1 MTLINPP
8 LLVHGGTHAA
18 RAFRMM
24 VRDLSHGAQGI
35 TEGDDLKV
43 TQLATPGTGVR
54 VGDGS
59 AVIRGAMAWGQ
70 GSYTQYNVGFHSV
83 PIAPT
88 GVSPRSDL
96 LVLRVE
102 DPEYEG
108 VRNPERDDIGYF
120 HVIPNVSANM
130 VTPPAG
136 MTAVA
141 LARIDLPANTR
152 IVTDSMIKDVRTIA
166 NPRRE
171 RQLHTASPGE
181 DQNWAGNKGS
191 WVDWPP
197 TANFEIRVPD
207 WARRAR
213 IVMTVSGLQV
223 LGSIWGSTAFRLGA
237 VQGQAIQIDDGS
249 SIRGGD
255 ASVRISAISAD
266 TIDIPAEMRGTSQRL
281 QGMVFLTKDNLGSL
295 QADIVTTII
304 ADVEFEEGI

>member
-35 TEGDDLKV
+35 TESDDLRV
-43 TQLATPGTGVR
+43 SQLATPGAGVR

-59 AVIRGAMAWGQ
+59 AVIRGAVAWGQ
-70 GSYTQYNVGFHSV
+70 GSYTQYNVGYQSV
-83 PIAPT
+83 PVAPT

-108 VRNPERDDIGYF
+108 VRDPERDDIGYF
-120 HVIPNVSANM
+120 HVIPNVSANA

-141 LARIDLPANTR
+141 LARIDIPANTKV
-152 IVTDSMIKDVRTIA
+152 ITDGMIRDIRTIA
-166 NPRRE
+166 NPRTR
-171 RQLHTASPGE
+171 RQLYTASPGE
-181 DQNWAGNKGS
+181 VQNWAGDSGT
-191 WVDWPP
+191 WTDWP
-197 TANFEIRVPD
+197 TAARFTIPVPS
-207 WARRAR
+207 WAVRAR
-213 IVMTVSGLQV
+213 VMVTISGLEV
-223 LGSIWGSTAFRLGA
+223 IGSLWGGTAFRLGS
-237 VQGQAIQIDDGS
+237 VQGQSIQIDDGS
-249 SIRGGD
+249 RTGD
-255 ASVRISAISAD
+255 RWMRINAIAAD
-266 TIDIPAEMRGTSQRL
+266 TIEVPAAMRGTDQVL
-281 QGMVFLTKDNLGSL
+281 QSRVFFHRDDEGASL
-295 QADIVTTII
+295 RVDGVTAVI

>member
-35 TEGDDLKV
+35 TEADDLKV
-43 TQLATPGTGVR
+43 AQLATPGAGVR

-88 GVSPRSDL
+88 GVSARSDL

-108 VRNPERDDIGYF
+108 VRNPEKDDIGYF
-120 HVIPNVSANM
+120 HVIPNVSANT
-130 VTPPAG
+130 VSPPAG

-141 LARIDLPANTR
+141 LARIDLPVNTR
-152 IVTDSMIKDVRTIA
+152 VVTDSMIKDVRTIA
-166 NPRRE
+166 NPRRG
-171 RQLHTASPGE
+171 RQLYTASPGE
-181 DQNWAGNKGS
+181 DQNWAGNQGS
-191 WVDWPP
+191 WADWPP
-197 TANFEIRVPD
+197 AARFDVVVPS

-213 IVMTVSGLQV
+213 VVMTVSGLQV
-223 LGSIWGSTAFRLGA
+223 LGSIWGSTAFRLGG
-237 VQGQAIQIDDGS
+237 VQGQSIQIDDGS
-249 SIRGGD
+249 TTGD
-255 ASVRISAISAD
+255 RSVRINAISAD
-266 TIDIPAEMRGTSQRL
+266 TIDIPADMRGTTQRL
-281 QGMVFLTKDNLGSL
+281 QGMVFLTKDNAGSL
-295 QADIVTTII
+295 QADIVTTVI